1 MKSYHEEPSIPNP
14 PLSRPFT
21 RQKPSIT
28 QSLFNYGTEEPKVEQ
43 LPPSRYPT
51 KGGSQPRGESLVTY
65 FKQSYGS
72 VTLPPLQDWRVSTGI
87 LIQTG
92 IDQISKKGRA
102 ITIGMFTICVTLV
115 CLLFIWV
122 GAKNITRVLIARAD
136 EQLATQQYEAAG
148 QSYSRVLFFDW
159 DNLHAIRNRGDARL
173 ALKDY
178 AGAEEDF
185 TTCVAAL
192 PLDAGCHIKRAQV
205 RMETDQLEG
214 ALADLLVAG
223 ELTPQDSALYLLQVD
238 IYERREQYQ
247 EIVSLLTRAIEALD
261 QPNAQIYLERA
272 RAYLVLGETE
282 LAQKDFEQVIAL
294 APDAVDTYVEL
305 ATLAFEQG
313 NLEQALQYLN
323 HAEALEDSNARLFAT
338 RARIYE
344 QQEKIPE
351 SIADLERALTLR
363 TNDSKS
369 LLLRGKLYRQQGQMD
384 AALLDFN
391 AVLKLEPD
399 HHKARLERARTYE
412 QTGDY
417 EQALE
422 DVDYLITQAPLNEE
436 ALWVQVRLLEA
447 LSDYTRADET
457 LQHLKQLEPQ
467 NLTEVVLRQ
476 MKLRERQ
483 GDLHAAI
490 ALTVPAIEAGAEP
503 IYLLSE
509 AGRLHYKLAE
519 YQESRCYYES
529 VLSLEPEHVPAY
541 RGLAYAL
548 RQLDYKQSA
557 INAFREY
564 LTREAHAPDDAKIR
578 EWVRKHTARVLEV
591 DMPFV
596 ACATILSV
604 AQR

>member
-21 RQKPSIT
+21 RQSTSIT

-51 KGGSQPRGESLVTY
+51 KGGSQPKGESLVTY

-122 GAKNITRVLIARAD
+122 GAKNITRLLIARAD

-247 EIVSLLTRAIEALD
+247 EIVTLLTRAIEALEE
-261 QPNAQIYLERA
+261 PNAQVYLERA
-272 RAYLVLGETE
+272 RAYLVLGKTE

-294 APDAVDTYVEL
+294 APDAVDAYIKL
-305 ATLAFEQG
+305 GTLAFEQG

-323 HAEALEDSNARLFAT
+323 HAEQLEDSNARLFAT

-363 TNDSKS
+363 PNDSKS

-391 AVLKLEPD
+391 GVLKLEPD

-457 LQHLKQLEPQ
+457 LLHLKQLEPQ

-483 GDLHAAI
+483 GELHAAI

-503 IYLLSE
+503 IFLLSE

-519 YQESRCYYES
+519 YQESRCHYES

-564 LTREAHAPDDAKIR
+564 LTREPNAPDDAKIR

-604 AQR
+604 AQ